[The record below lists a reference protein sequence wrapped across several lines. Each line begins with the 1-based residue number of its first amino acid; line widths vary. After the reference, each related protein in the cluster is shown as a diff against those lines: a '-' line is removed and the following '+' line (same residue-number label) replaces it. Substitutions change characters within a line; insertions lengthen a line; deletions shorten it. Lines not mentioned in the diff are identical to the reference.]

1 MISKYSLCIIT
12 VCRNMFEKVLVT
24 GVTGFV
30 GSHCAV
36 ALLQEGYDVI
46 GIDNYDNS
54 YDVNDQIVKLSQTD
68 TDRPGT
74 YLFCKV
80 NLMDKNAVDEVFRK
94 HNVDIVM
101 HLAGK
106 KVVSESITNPIM
118 YYQTNI
124 ITSCNVFAAA
134 LRYNVDKIIFSSS
147 ATVYGVPQRIPLYED
162 HPTGQNITN
171 PYGKTKHIIEEMLRD
186 LVACNDTLSVVV
198 LRYFNPCGAHPSHI
212 LGEAPKGS
220 NNLFPI
226 IAQYVKQMKPV
237 AVFGTDFATR
247 DGTAVRDYI
256 HIHDLARG
264 HIDALKYMYSTY
276 HGFFP
281 FNLGMGEGYSVKE
294 ILETYAETNNLR
306 VEREDKP
313 RRLGDVDMLVCDAT
327 KARYELGWKP
337 QKNLKDM
344 CRDSWQYNITQTLR

>member
-1 MISKYSLCIIT
+1 MYSH
-12 VCRNMFEKVLVT
+12 VNENMTKKVLVT
-24 GVTGFV
+24 GVTGFI

-36 ALLQEGYDVI
+36 ELLQQGYDVV

-54 YDVNDQIVKLSQTD
+54 YDVNAQIFTLSERTE
-68 TDRPGT
+68 TEPGT
-74 YLFCKV
+74 YHFIKV
-80 NLMDKNAVDEVFRK
+80 NLMDRNAIYEVFRE
-94 HNVDIVM
+94 HNVDVVM

-106 KVVSESITNPIM
+106 KAVAESITNPLM

-124 ITSCNVFAAA
+124 LTSCNVFAAA

-147 ATVYGVPQRIPLYED
+147 ATVYGVPQYLPLNED

-212 LGEAPKGS
+212 LGEAAKGNP

-226 IAQYVKQMKPV
+226 IAQYVRQWKPV
-237 AVFGTDFATR
+237 GVFGTDFATR

-256 HIHDLARG
+256 HIDDLAKG
-264 HIDALKYMYSTY
+264 HVDAVRYACSTY

-281 FNLGMGEGYSVKE
+281 FNLGTGEGYSVRE
-294 ILETYAETNNLR
+294 ILETYAVVNGIK
-306 VEREDKP
+306 VSSEDRG
-313 RRLGDVDMLVCDAT
+313 RRQGDVDELVCDANR
-327 KARYELGWKP
+327 ARSELGWEP
-337 QKNLKDM
+337 QKTLKEM
-344 CRDSWQYNITQTLR
+344 CVDSWQYDNMHI